1 VGILCAL
8 INLYV
13 IALFAR
19 VILSW
24 FPISPSSPMAGVFSF
39 LYSITEP
46 VLGPL
51 RRALPRMGMF
61 DFSPIVAVIGV
72 RLLASLV
79 LGC

>member
-1 VGILCAL
+1 LGLLCSL

-24 FPISPSSPMAGVFSF
+24 FPISPSSPMASVFSF
-39 LYSITEP
+39 LYTITEP
-46 VLGPL
+46 VLGPI
-51 RRALPRMGMF
+51 RRAMPRMGVF
-61 DFSPIVAVIGV
+61 DFSPIIAVIGV
-72 RLLASLV
+72 RLVAGLV

>member
-1 VGILCAL
+1 MGILCSL
-8 INLYV
+8 VNLYV

-24 FPISPSSPMAGVFSF
+24 FPIGPNSPMAGVFSF

-51 RRALPRMGMF
+51 RRALPRMGVF